1 MEDGR
6 KLSENLTQCSPSL
19 CVSSQ
24 NNILEKGEVDFL
36 EIANGSYVKVH
47 VKSDSYLGMHKE
59 PGDGSAPFYFTIGSV
74 DTFEK
79 KLEEAQKVQW

>member
-1 MEDGR
+1 MKGFFLGPLICS
-6 KLSENLTQCSPSL
+6 LS
-19 CVSSQ
+19 SSSFQ
-24 NNILEKGEVDFL
+24 NNVLEKGEVDFL
-36 EIANGSYVKVH
+36 EVANGSYVKVH